1 MSIAFG
7 AGTLTVLQ
15 NLVLTNVAVTTG
27 SSGVP
32 AQNLQVSSGAL
43 IIDGITALVSAQSAS
58 FAAAGNTGSGL
69 LIYAYLAAGDT
80 VTGTLAI
87 LSAAHPTN
95 TASNIPTAITPIAR
109 FSFGTGTNT
118 IGAASIVAWSGGSAT
133 KTVAR
138 VQNVSINY
146 STELAQ
152 MRGGGD
158 IFPVDTQPFDG
169 KVEGSFEAAD
179 TTATHLPIFFGGAYA
194 SGGSAS
200 GTWSLT
206 GASKPEPI
214 SLVFQNVTNGIT
226 STYTIRKAFVSQL
239 TDDFT
244 RTDYM
249 VPSYSFVA
257 QANNFNQ
264 VMTVQQ

>member
-1 MSIAFG
+1 M
-7 AGTLTVLQ
+7 
-15 NLVLTNVAVTTG
+15 AVTTG

-32 AQNLQVSSGAL
+32 AQNLQISSGAL
-43 IIDGITALVSAQSAS
+43 IIDGMTAVLSAQSAS

-80 VTGTLAI
+80 VTATVGV
-87 LSAAHPTN
+87 LSATHPTN
-95 TASNIPTAITPIAR
+95 TASNIPTAITPIAK
-109 FSFGTGTNT
+109 FSFGTGANT
-118 IGAASIVAWSGGSAT
+118 IGAGSIVVWSGGSAT
-133 KTVAR
+133 KTIAR

-158 IFPVDTQPFDG
+158 IFPVDSQPFDG
-169 KVEGSFEAAD
+169 KIEGSFEAAD
-179 TTATHLPIFFGGAYA
+179 TTATHLPILFGGSYA

-206 GASKPEPI
+206 GGAKPESV

-226 STYTIRKAFVSQL
+226 STYTIRKAYVSQL
-239 TDDFT
+239 TDDFS

-249 VPSYSFVA
+249 IPNYSFVA
-257 QANNFNQ
+257 QANNLNQ
-264 VMTVQQ
+264 VLSIQQ